1 MLDLSVNNIITKSV
15 LSSSS
20 NLTIGAVNGNLNLD
34 SSGGNIYINAGNNDI
49 SFNADTITFDASVCF
64 LKDPS
69 IKEAAYDNRE
79 LKIYGA
85 ASTIINLDTSAV
97 NLGSVTNQDISFNSI
112 LYSDL
117 EPLTLQTS
125 IFNVSNNYIDF
136 SNNQQA
142 VSDVIFEMY
151 LSLTMTFANQTN
163 GITFQFQE
171 INSRYPPIEL
181 DTRSISRKSNP
192 HTVCFGP
199 QTFVFSPTSPDDSLK
214 EGIWKI
220 VVVQDGSGAELNSD
234 TRLTVKMK
242 SIV

>member
-1 MLDLSVNNIITKSV
+1 MTFL
-15 LSSSS
+15 
-20 NLTIGAVNGNLNLD
+20 
-34 SSGGNIYINAGNNDI
+34 SSGGDININAGNNDI

-64 LKDPS
+64 LKDPF

-79 LKIYGA
+79 LKIYGS
-85 ASTIINLDTSAV
+85 ASTIINLDTSGV

-136 SNNQQA
+136 SNNQLA
-142 VSDVIFEMY
+142 VSDSMFEVF
-151 LSLTMTFANQTN
+151 LSLRMTFGNQAE

-171 INSRYPPIEL
+171 IDERYPTIEI
-181 DTRSISRKSNP
+181 DTRSISRKSSP
-192 HTVCFGP
+192 HTICFGP
-199 QTFVFSPTSPDDSLK
+199 QTFVFSSTSPDDSLK
-214 EGIWKI
+214 GGIWKI
-220 VVVQDGSGAELNSD
+220 VVVQEGTGAVINND
-234 TRLTVKMK
+234 ARLTIKMK